1 MEEEVVE
8 VEGVVGG
15 GGGAHL
21 EVGDADVLRHLDG
34 RDRLELLAR
43 RDLAVV
49 DVPDLA
55 PAGAESGGGEAA
67 AAVRRRAAAAAAGRA
82 AAGGGGGWRRGLLLE
97 RELRLVVLL
106 E

>member
-67 AAVRRRAAAAAAGRA
+67 AAARGGGARRR
-82 AAGGGGGWRRGLLLE
+82 RR
-97 RELRLVVLL
+97 
-106 E
+106 